1 MLSAMTLHIG
11 LLLYPALTQLDLTG
25 PYELFTRIPD
35 ATVHT
40 VWKTTDVVRADS
52 GLALVPSTTIDAC
65 PPLDVIFVPGGR
77 GQIPVMQDA
86 PVLAFVR
93 DHGARAKWVTSV
105 CTGSLILGAA
115 GLLNGYKATSHW
127 AFRELLPMFGAELAD
142 GRVVVDR
149 NRVTAG
155 GVTAGIDFGLTL
167 VAEMAGADR
176 AKAAQLEIE
185 YDPAPPFACGHPST
199 ADAHVVAAV
208 RAAIEERFQQRK
220 AQIRAM
226 TGA

>member
-1 MLSAMTLHIG
+1 MTLHIG

-25 PYELFTRIPD
+25 PYELLTRIPG

-40 VWKTTDVVRADS
+40 VWKTTDPIRADS
-52 GLALVPSTTIDAC
+52 GLALVPSTTLEAC

-77 GQIPVMQDA
+77 GQIPVMQDE
-86 PVLAFVR
+86 PVLRFIR
-93 DHGARAKWVTSV
+93 DHGERAKWVTSV

-115 GLLNGYKATSHW
+115 GLLKGYRATSHW

-155 GVTAGIDFGLTL
+155 GVTAGIDFGLTII
-167 VAEMAGADR
+167 AEMAGADR

-185 YDPAPPFACGHPST
+185 YDPAPPFTCGHPSS
-199 ADAHVVAAV
+199 ADAHIVTAV
-208 RAAIEERFQQRK
+208 RAAIDERFQQRK
-220 AQIRAM
+220 AQIKAM